1 LATVT
6 VDGSFALEQSP
17 FDIVQVDVTHRCN
30 MACSNCYIPNRD
42 VPDLDA
48 EWILRMLARL
58 PPRRNIRL
66 VGAEPTMRSD
76 LPELIARVREL
87 GHHVSILTNG
97 LTIARREYL
106 RELKDAGLRV
116 VYLSMNGGCDDDA
129 YEVVDGLRCAKKKI
143 QAFEN
148 LAAEHMYSSIG
159 IIVVP
164 GVNEAQVG
172 NLFRA
177 SAQNRGMR
185 ELHVR
190 GVGAIGRHM
199 DAPNQLKLEAL
210 REIVA
215 TQTGV
220 AERRPRAR
228 RRIVVRRLRH
238 RSPPHADH
246 RMAGSRQQAPRPP
259 DARGH
264 RGPVLRARD
273 GQRGRVLSFGD
284 AVLALATA
292 VDPTREPFFVR
303 LARGE
308 YTPASLAVY
317 ALRTQDLTI
326 AFPKNLRR
334 MIAMAAD
341 PEAVK
346 LLTDSL
352 DEEVGRGPEGRV
364 EAARSHLF
372 LARRFVNAVGGEVEV
387 ERATENRW
395 TTELLEQNRWLEA
408 LACFGLGF
416 EANVSRSYVP
426 LVAALSSQYGLSS
439 EALEFFTLHI
449 TADAEHGART
459 AEVLARCAVTPEQQ
473 AAVSVAARRGAAA
486 WWQFHRACDRA
497 MRTFA

>member
-1 LATVT
+1 
-6 VDGSFALEQSP
+6 
-17 FDIVQVDVTHRCN
+17 
-30 MACSNCYIPNRD
+30 M
-42 VPDLDA
+42 
-48 EWILRMLARL
+48 
-58 PPRRNIRL
+58 
-66 VGAEPTMRSD
+66 
-76 LPELIARVREL
+76 
-87 GHHVSILTNG
+87 
-97 LTIARREYL
+97 
-106 RELKDAGLRV
+106 
-116 VYLSMNGGCDDDA
+116 
-129 YEVVDGLRCAKKKI
+129 
-143 QAFEN
+143 
-148 LAAEHMYSSIG
+148 
-159 IIVVP
+159 
-164 GVNEAQVG
+164 
-172 NLFRA
+172 
-177 SAQNRGMR
+177 
-185 ELHVR
+185 
-190 GVGAIGRHM
+190 
-199 DAPNQLKLEAL
+199 
-210 REIVA
+210 
-215 TQTGV
+215 
-220 AERRPRAR
+220 
-228 RRIVVRRLRH
+228 
-238 RSPPHADH
+238 
-246 RMAGSRQQAPRPP
+246 
-259 DARGH
+259 
-264 RGPVLRARD
+264 
-273 GQRGRVLSFGD
+273 SFGD

>member
-220 AERRPRAR
+220 PLSDVPERGEGSSYVDFD
-228 RRIVVRRLRH
+228 IGRLH
-238 RSPPHADH
+238 MQITEWPDL
-246 RMAGSRQQAPRPP
+246 GSKR
-259 DARGH
+259 
-264 RGPVLRARD
+264 
-273 GQRGRVLSFGD
+273 RGRLTLEGTV
-284 AVLALATA
+284 A
-292 VDPTREPFFVR
+292 PFFEHV
-303 LARGE
+303 
-308 YTPASLAVY
+308 
-317 ALRTQDLTI
+317 
-326 AFPKNLRR
+326 
-334 MIAMAAD
+334 MAN
-341 PEAVK
+341 
-346 LLTDSL
+346 
-352 DEEVGRGPEGRV
+352 EG
-364 EAARSHLF
+364 
-372 LARRFVNAVGGEVEV
+372 G
-387 ERATENRW
+387 
-395 TTELLEQNRWLEA
+395 
-408 LACFGLGF
+408 
-416 EANVSRSYVP
+416 Y
-426 LVAALSSQYGLSS
+426 
-439 EALEFFTLHI
+439 
-449 TADAEHGART
+449 
-459 AEVLARCAVTPEQQ
+459 
-473 AAVSVAARRGAAA
+473 
-486 WWQFHRACDRA
+486 
-497 MRTFA
+497 